1 MAALAGTYFLYK
13 VPGTGNMT
21 RLFVYFLWFT
31 LFIEVL
37 GLYPAYAYIT
47 NYRRLSFIQ
56 NTGFE
61 RNYWLYNLFNIL
73 GIIVFVLFFSR
84 QLENTKLSRLFRVLL
99 SVFAVTALINL
110 AVSDVFFQAYA
121 AFTSIVGTCILLL
134 VIISYYI
141 EMMSSDK
148 ILNFYKRLGFYVSIG
163 VLFWHLVVTPLFI
176 YSRYFTMESPDFV
189 SLHSLILLIAN
200 IFMYTCFTIGFVVCS
215 RENNSYS
222 SYTL

>member
-1 MAALAGTYFLYK
+1 MAALAGVYFLLK
-13 VPGTGNMT
+13 VPGAGKHT
-21 RLFVYFLWFT
+21 RLFVYFLWLTIFV
-31 LFIEVL
+31 EAL
-37 GLYPAYAYIT
+37 GLYPAYAYFSD
-47 NYRRLSFIQ
+47 YQSLSFIKG
-56 NTGFE
+56 TGFE

-73 GIIVFVLFFSR
+73 GIVVFVLFFSR
-84 QLENTKLSRLFRVLL
+84 QLENKKLSRLFRVLII
-99 SVFAVTALINL
+99 VFAVTALINL
-110 AVSDVFFQAYA
+110 AVSDVFFKAYA
-121 AFTSIVGTCILLL
+121 AFTSIVGTFILLL

-163 VLFWHLVVTPLFI
+163 VFFWHLVVTPLFI